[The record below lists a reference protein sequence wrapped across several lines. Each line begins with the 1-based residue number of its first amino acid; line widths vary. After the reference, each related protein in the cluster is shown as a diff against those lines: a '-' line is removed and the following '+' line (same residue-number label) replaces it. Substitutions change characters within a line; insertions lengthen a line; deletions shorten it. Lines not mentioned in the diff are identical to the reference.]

1 METMT
6 TESTVLL
13 VHTNEPPQ
21 GLVEGLEKRGVF
33 VETAH
38 ADDFESTLTV
48 VGPDLVLHSGSKAAD
63 VVVAVLAK
71 TPKAT
76 RVRLAVLSE
85 RAALENM
92 RRLDRGVVV
101 SVLPNDLPEK
111 TLIDRIVLLA
121 NRKGL
126 AAASVVPRPL
136 TSVRPQVTEGSVIMP
151 WPLLSA
157 APQGAD
163 AKGGKRVVLV
173 DDDVMR
179 ADAFAVTLRK
189 RGYEV
194 QIVSP
199 DPGRTRWL
207 LLRRFAPDIL
217 VTDRGRPPHAWLEHL
232 QGDEQLAATPQVA
245 VPYLRL
251 FDETS
256 GGVRAISFVDRIE
269 GRAVTASVPPPAEA
283 DDEHNRPTLVADEE
297 DRPTLVVDDS
307 HRKALEEATRT
318 PPPPLAAPPPPA
330 VPPPAMPPPSIAV
343 AKPAQSRSDEK
354 TTESLLP
361 DSVAEVDDVD
371 EIEDLDAPVSV
382 SERPTV
388 EKPARAPAERAAVT
402 SLPGTSLASLA
413 AAAGE
418 PSSPPSEKTGD
429 VGVLSVPGA
438 PPLREEPSSSK
449 ARWLLLGAGVL
460 LIGGAAF
467 ALKGRFASAPGA
479 AASVAAPTVAAAT
492 PAPSAQAKGSEVKS
506 NEAAANVQPARP
518 EPSTNP
524 WVNPDDESVPR
535 CERQGEYASLPES
548 DAAQASRTLDKAR
561 SVLVL
566 GDWSQSRDLMC
577 RAVLM
582 DPQSLALEG
591 LAESYL
597 TLHAPQQAKLWSD
610 KALAAR
616 PERVRTLEIVGDVEN
631 QVGSLDAS
639 RAHLIKALGVP
650 AEDQKSLDYVAESL
664 VKEAASALSAK
675 NPTRAEVLYR
685 RAATLSP
692 TNASAPAG
700 VARTLLIVGR
710 NEQAALW
717 VNVAT
722 ERSST
727 HPDVLV
733 AQGDLA
739 FSRGDT
745 KTARELY
752 ERVLAEKPNHYIARL
767 QLARVLSN

>member
-38 ADDFESTLTV
+38 ADDFESTLKV

-63 VVVAVLAK
+63 AVVAVLAK

-101 SVLPNDLPEK
+101 SVLPSDLPEK

-136 TSVRPQVTEGSVIMP
+136 ASVRPQVTEGSVIVP

-157 APQGAD
+157 ASHGAD
-163 AKGGKRVVLV
+163 AKAGKRVVLV

-194 QIVSP
+194 QIVPP

-207 LLRRFAPDIL
+207 LLRRFGPDVL

-269 GRAVTASVPPPAEA
+269 GRAVSASVPPPAEA
-283 DDEHNRPTLVADEE
+283 DDEHNRPTLVAGDDE

-307 HRKALEEATRT
+307 HRKALEEAART
-318 PPPPLAAPPPPA
+318 PPPPPAAP
-330 VPPPAMPPPSIAV
+330 PPPAMPPPSLA
-343 AKPAQSRSDEK
+343 AKPQAHPIE
-354 TTESLLP
+354 TAVESLLP

-371 EIEDLDAPVSV
+371 EIEDLDAPG
-382 SERPTV
+382 SERPTSQR
-388 EKPARAPAERAAVT
+388 PAPTAAERVAVT

-413 AAAGE
+413 AASGE
-418 PSSPPSEKTGD
+418 PSSPRSEKTGE

-460 LIGGAAF
+460 LIGGAAY
-467 ALKGRFASAPGA
+467 ALKGRFAVAPSAVASA
-479 AASVAAPTVAAAT
+479 ATPTVAAAT
-492 PAPSAQAKGSEVKS
+492 PASSAQAKGTEEKS
-506 NEAAANVQPARP
+506 KDAAAKVQPARP

-524 WVNPDDESVPR
+524 WVNPEDETVPR
-535 CERQGEYASLPES
+535 CERQGEYASLPEG

-639 RAHLIKALGVP
+639 RTHLIKALGVP

-717 VNVAT
+717 VNVAV

>member
-48 VGPDLVLHSGSKAAD
+48 VGPDLVLHSGSMAAD
-63 VVVAVLAK
+63 AVVAVLAK

-136 TSVRPQVTEGSVIMP
+136 ASVRPQVTEGSVIVP
-151 WPLLSA
+151 WPLLGA
-157 APQGAD
+157 APQGAG
-163 AKGGKRVVLV
+163 ARGAKRVVLV

-194 QIVSP
+194 QIVPP

-207 LLRRFAPDIL
+207 LLRRFGPDIL

-283 DDEHNRPTLVADEE
+283 DDEHNRPTLIAGDEE

-307 HRKALEEATRT
+307 HRQALDAAART
-318 PPPPLAAPPPPA
+318 PPPPPAAP
-330 VPPPAMPPPSIAV
+330 PPPAMPPPSLAA
-343 AKPAQSRSDEK
+343 AKPAAQPHANE
-354 TTESLLP
+354 TAVESLLP
-361 DSVAEVDDVD
+361 ESVAEVDDVD
-371 EIEDLDAPVSV
+371 EIEDLDAPG
-382 SERPTV
+382 SERPASQ
-388 EKPARAPAERAAVT
+388 KPAPAAAERVAVT

-438 PPLREEPSSSK
+438 PPLREEPSSGK
-449 ARWLLLGAGVL
+449 ARWLLVGAGVL

-506 NEAAANVQPARP
+506 KEAAASVQPARP

-535 CERQGEYASLPES
+535 CERQGEYASLPEG

-717 VNVAT
+717 VNVAV
-722 ERSST
+722 ERSSS